1 MNPVRMSLITRGFGH
16 DQSIIIRG
24 FNLPFEIHI
33 TPTPVGLGIQVEAP
47 QLGKTFIDV
56 VVLVPL
62 RGTALQRLASI
73 VGLTGYVLLPVG
85 YGILLIAS
93 ALRRVQAAA
102 SWAGESFDKLE
113 AKINLRGTMKRT
125 AEYFLGY
132 QGKKRNKKS

>member
-1 MNPVRMSLITRGFGH
+1 MSFITFGYGE
-16 DQSIIIRG
+16 DSSIITFGMGTIEVTVQ
-24 FNLPFEIHI
+24 P
-33 TPTPVGLGIQVEAP
+33 TPTGVAVSVELP
-47 QLGKTFIDV
+47 QLKKTLINV
-56 VVLVPL
+56 VVKIPL
-62 RGTALQRLASI
+62 RGAMLQRLTH
-73 VGLTGYVLLPVG
+73 VMKLVGYVLLPVG
-85 YGILLIAS
+85 YGVLLTAS